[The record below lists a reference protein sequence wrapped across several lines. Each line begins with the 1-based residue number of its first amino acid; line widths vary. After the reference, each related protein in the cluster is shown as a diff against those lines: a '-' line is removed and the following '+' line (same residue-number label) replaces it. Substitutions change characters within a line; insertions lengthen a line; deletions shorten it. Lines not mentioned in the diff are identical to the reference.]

1 MKRVWENPEIQSVNR
16 LPMRSPLVPYESS
29 QKSQIEA
36 AIGPESCKVPTSS
49 FFKSLD
55 GEWDFCFFDSPEHEP
70 DEKTEW
76 QKIKV
81 PLSWTMQGFSSPHY
95 TNIQMPFDCVPPF
108 VPQKNPTGYYKL
120 NVSLPEK
127 WNGRRIVLHIG
138 SAESVAIVYVNGT
151 EAGVSKDTR
160 LPCEFDI
167 TDFIKGSSAEI
178 VIKVVRWSDA
188 SYVEDQDQWWFGGIH
203 RSVYLYSTEKV
214 FIQDA
219 KALTYIDF
227 SGEEP
232 KGVIPLEVAIAT
244 SQAKYKTQ
252 TEVDKMHF
260 DVEYK
265 VCRLEGT
272 PSTGIPGKEVAS
284 GKIPCSLDV
293 RNTLS
298 LAKKDI
304 VIEKPALWTNE
315 TPSLYLVTVS
325 LLEKNGRHI
334 ESSSFTVG
342 FKSVEIK
349 RRELLFNSKKVYIH
363 GVNRHEHNES
373 NAKTL
378 STAEMVHD
386 IKTLKK
392 YNFNAVRTCHYPDDE
407 RWYELCD
414 RYGIYILDEA
424 NIENH
429 AYYDVMSRSEEWLN
443 SYIQRVQRMAIRDKN
458 HACIFGWSLGNE
470 SGNGQNHWATA
481 AWLRGYDSTRIVHYE
496 GFVRPQIHQGDFTL
510 DCLANGKQ
518 LTDLIAPMYPSIDLI
533 VDYATKCDD
542 WRPLI
547 MCEYSHA
554 MGNANGSLADYW
566 NAIESTQ
573 GLQGGFIWDW
583 IDQGIAAYAPE
594 GKLGESKGGKYWKYG
609 GDFEDSPCDYDFCLN
624 GLNFPDQTP
633 KPAMEE
639 CRRLFAP
646 VRLKAIHAAQGI
658 FEVKSKA
665 FFVPLY
671 FLSLKWSC
679 LVDGTAKASGEIPLK
694 ELLPGKTMHI
704 ELPQVCECVLN
715 ADSRAEIVFH
725 ADFVYAEQ
733 TPWALKGELCS
744 SDEELICAGRT
755 CFADSASCV
764 STEAEQL
771 ALSLAPAVFHAYT
784 ENEGIKALYDKVD
797 SDNVPGC
804 FIGKPTKFWMDCALD
819 KSHGV
824 KDSHGVFHIVSEKDG
839 KKFDF
844 GTCSCAIKKA
854 WQEDNSFMEICA
866 DFSLNSTVPEYPRI
880 GLEASVSSAFTK
892 AKWYGCGP
900 HECYS
905 DRKYS
910 ALKGLYE
917 MDIKDLEVPYI
928 VPQENGLRC
937 GVKYL
942 ELSGGGKTLHVQ
954 SDTEFSFSLLPY
966 TAQDLYKCHH
976 TSELVDLSKGSEGK
990 WILVIDAA
998 HRGVGTG
1005 ACGPDTL
1012 EQYRVRPGTYKLNL
1026 RIW

>member
-1 MKRVWENPEIQSVNR
+1 MKRVWENPEIQSINR
-16 LPMRSPLVPYESS
+16 LPMRSSLVPYESA
-29 QKSQIEA
+29 QKSQIDA
-36 AIGPESCKVPTSS
+36 AAGPESCEVPQSA

-55 GEWDFCFFDSPEHEP
+55 GEWDFCFFESPEYSP
-70 DEKTEW
+70 DEKTLW
-76 QKIKV
+76 KKIKV

-95 TNIQMPFDCVPPF
+95 TNIQMPFDYVPPF
-108 VPQKNPTGYYKL
+108 VPEKNPTGYYRL
-120 NVSLPEK
+120 NVSLPEE

-138 SAESVAIVYVNGT
+138 SAESVAIVYINGE

-167 TDFIKGSSAEI
+167 TDFIKGSAAEI
-178 VIKVVRWSDA
+178 IIKVVRWSDA

-227 SGEEP
+227 SSEIP
-232 KGVIPLEVAIAT
+232 KGIIPLEISLAASDLKCKAQT
-244 SQAKYKTQ
+244 QADQ
-252 TEVDKMHF
+252 MLF

-272 PSTGIPGKEVAS
+272 PSKGIPGNEIAS
-284 GKIPCSLDV
+284 GLIPCSLDL

-304 VIEKPALWTNE
+304 EIENPALWSSE

-325 LLEKNGRHI
+325 LLEKDKRHI
-334 ESSSFTVG
+334 ESSSFIVG

-349 RRELLFNSKKVYIH
+349 NRELLFNSKKVYIH
-363 GVNRHEHNES
+363 GVNRHEHSEF

-378 STAEMVHD
+378 STAEMVRD

-392 YNFNAVRTCHYPDDE
+392 YNFNSVRTCHYPDDE

-458 HACIFGWSLGNE
+458 HVCIFGWSLGNE
-470 SGNGQNHWATA
+470 SGNGQNHHATA

-496 GFVRPQIHQGDFTL
+496 GFVRPKIHQGDFTL
-510 DCLANGKQ
+510 ESLSYGKE

-533 VDYATKCDD
+533 VEYATKCDD

-566 NAIESTQ
+566 KAIESTH

-583 IDQGIAAYAPE
+583 IDQGIAAHIPE
-594 GKLGESKGGKYWKYG
+594 DKLGDEDGGKYWKYG
-609 GDFEDSPCDYDFCLN
+609 GDFGDSPCDYDFCLN

-646 VRLKAIHAAQGI
+646 VRLAAIHAAQGI
-658 FEVKSKA
+658 FEVKSRA
-665 FFVPLY
+665 CFVPLD

-679 LVDGTAKASGEIPLK
+679 LVDGTVKASGEFPLDK
-694 ELLPGKTMHI
+694 VLPENSIRI
-704 ELPQVCECVLN
+704 EIPQVTECVQN
-715 ADSRAEIVFH
+715 ADSHAEIMFH
-725 ADFVYAEQ
+725 ADFIYSRQ
-733 TPWALKGELCS
+733 TPWAEKGELCS
-744 SDEELICAGRT
+744 ADEELISAGQT
-755 CFADSASCV
+755 CFIDSADSV
-764 STEAEQL
+764 SPEAEQL
-771 ALSLAPAVFHAYT
+771 ALTLVPTVFHAYT

-797 SDNVPGC
+797 DKDIPGC
-804 FIGKPTKFWMDCALD
+804 FIGKPTKLWMDCALEY
-819 KSHGV
+819 SHCK
-824 KDSHGVFHIVSEKDG
+824 KDQHGVFHIVSEKNG
-839 KKFDF
+839 KMFDF
-844 GTCSCAIKKA
+844 GTCSCDVKKA
-854 WQEDNSFMEICA
+854 WHEKSSFMEICA
-866 DFSLNSTVPEYPRI
+866 GFKLNNTVPEYPRV
-880 GLEASVSSAFTK
+880 GLESSVSSIFSK
-892 AKWYGCGP
+892 IKWYGCGP

-905 DRKYS
+905 DRKYT
-910 ALKGLYE
+910 ALKGLHE
-917 MDIKDLEVPYI
+917 MAIKDLGVPYI

-942 ELSGGGKTLHVQ
+942 ELSGEGKTLHIQ
-954 SDTEFSFSLLPY
+954 SDSEFSFSLLPY
-966 TAQDLYKCHH
+966 TAHDLYKCRH
-976 TSELVDLSKGSEGK
+976 TSELVDLSKGNEGK
-990 WILVIDAA
+990 WILIIDAA

-1012 EQYRVRPGTYKLNL
+1012 EQYRLRPGAYKLNL